1 MHPARST
8 KVRSAALRGPA
19 VATADKAP
27 SAWAWS
33 RTGTPSSPGPEL
45 HGVWTWFP
53 PMCSPGH
60 RPALEVCVLC
70 RRKCRYQRS
79 GKSDA
84 PCGKLGPIAG
94 GGPSSFAVSQDTS
107 LYSTTLQR
115 AEFHFTHCLS
125 MALMPTHRHT
135 PSLSTHSRFRSGRI
149 GCDGLCTPARGAD
162 ASGRAVR
169 SLKKESW
176 SRRSG
181 RWGRKDKL
189 LIHLIRS
196 AFLPSRPMAAPG
208 CAKGMNRKKRTT
220 NDPAAEG
227 QAVTTV
233 NEALFRVTGPLSRD
247 IKTMT
252 GVDEALTPVTGALTT
267 VIKALTPVIIPL
279 TRVTEPLTCVIKA
292 LSCITEPLTRVIKA
306 MSCVTGP
313 LSRVIKAL
321 TPVSGPLT
329 TVDHGHHG
337 AVREPQFAPAARAG
351 ERYAGR
357 GPPRSR
363 ARTRGPPGTAW

>member
-1 MHPARST
+1 
-8 KVRSAALRGPA
+8 
-19 VATADKAP
+19 
-27 SAWAWS
+27 
-33 RTGTPSSPGPEL
+33 
-45 HGVWTWFP
+45 
-53 PMCSPGH
+53 
-60 RPALEVCVLC
+60 
-70 RRKCRYQRS
+70 
-79 GKSDA
+79 
-84 PCGKLGPIAG
+84 
-94 GGPSSFAVSQDTS
+94 
-107 LYSTTLQR
+107 
-115 AEFHFTHCLS
+115 
-125 MALMPTHRHT
+125 
-135 PSLSTHSRFRSGRI
+135 
-149 GCDGLCTPARGAD
+149 
-162 ASGRAVR
+162 
-169 SLKKESW
+169 
-176 SRRSG
+176 
-181 RWGRKDKL
+181 
-189 LIHLIRS
+189 
-196 AFLPSRPMAAPG
+196 
-208 CAKGMNRKKRTT
+208 MNRKKRTT
-220 NDPAAEG
+220 NAPAAEG

-267 VIKALTPVIIPL
+267 VIKALTPVII
-279 TRVTEPLTCVIKA
+279 PLTCVIKA